1 MSTPGC
7 VAVIP
12 ARYASTRFPGK
23 PLALLAGRPMIAHV
37 VDRVLEAALFDA
49 VWVATD
55 DERIAAAARTAGAE
69 PRLTRTDHATG
80 TERVGEACAGLP
92 PGVIVLN
99 VQGDEPLVAPALL
112 REMVEAL
119 RADPALD
126 WVTAAHP
133 SEDAAAFRSPH
144 VVKAVVDARGD
155 ALYFSRAPVP
165 YARDGTVHFL
175 HHVGLYGYRHAALQ
189 RFIGLAPGV
198 LEQSEGLEQL
208 RALEN
213 GLRIRVLRTA
223 HATLG
228 VDTPE
233 DLKAVASRLGGA

>member
-1 MSTPGC
+1 MKAPGC

-12 ARYASTRFPGK
+12 ARYASSRFPGK
-23 PLALLAGRPMIAHV
+23 PLALLGGRPMIAHV
-37 VDRVLEAALFDA
+37 VDRARAAGIFDA

-55 DERIAAAARTAGAE
+55 DERIAAAARAAGAE
-69 PRLTRTDHATG
+69 PRLTRADHATG
-80 TERVGEACAGLP
+80 TERVGEACAGLAADA
-92 PGVIVLN
+92 IVVN

-112 REMVEAL
+112 CELVAAL
-119 RADPALD
+119 RADPDLD

-133 SEDAAAFRSPH
+133 SDDAAAFASPH

-165 YARDGTVHFL
+165 HARTGGVRFL
-175 HHVGLYGYRHAALQ
+175 HHVGLYGYRHTALQ
-189 RFIGLAPGV
+189 RFLRLAPGA

-208 RALEN
+208 RALEH
-213 GLRIRVLRTA
+213 GMRIRVLQTA

-233 DLKAVASRLGGA
+233 DLKAVASRLAGA